1 MQDQYRISSEADLQ
15 DVIGEPFD
23 FVAAKIRKTLDE
35 PMSDFIRQAPLV
47 FVSTIDDEGNIDT
60 SPKGDPPGFVQIDDA
75 GKLIIPERPGNRLAF
90 GFKNI
95 LRNSRIGLI
104 FVIPK
109 LRETLRVKGRATL
122 HRDPD
127 VLAALEVNK
136 KPALLYTSVEI
147 EECFFHCGK
156 AMIRSKLWK
165 PETWDQPSGSPMVKQ
180 FVTAMGGDENTEK
193 EFDAALE
200 ENYRDELY

>member
-1 MQDQYRISSEADLQ
+1 MQDQYRVESETDLKE
-15 DVIGEPFD
+15 VIGEPFD
-23 FVAAKIRKTLDE
+23 FVAAKIKTSLDE

-47 FVSTIDDEGNIDT
+47 FVSTMDDQGNIDT
-60 SPKGDPPGFVQIDDA
+60 SPKGDPPGFVRIDES
-75 GKLIIPERPGNRLAF
+75 GNLIIPERPGNRLAF

-95 LRNSRIGLI
+95 LRNSKIGLI
-104 FVIPK
+104 FVIPNQ
-109 LRETLRVKGRATL
+109 RETLRVKGRATL
-122 HRDPD
+122 HRDPEI
-127 VLAALEVNK
+127 LSKLQVNN
-136 KPALLYTSVEI
+136 KPALLFTSVEV

-165 PETWDQPSGSPMVKQ
+165 PESWEPQSRSLMVKQ
-180 FVTAMGGDENTEK
+180 FVNTMGGDESAEK